1 MFRQAIIPMEELCGI
16 DVSFIFL
23 DLVREVEWN
32 IVDQRWQSALA
43 LALTLPDI
51 CGSIAYPEI
60 VKKYQDGRIMLNRQ
74 NNSTRDG
81 GFA

>member
-32 IVDQRWQSALA
+32 IRDQQWQSALA

-60 VKKYQDGRIMLNRQ
+60 VKNIGTDA
-74 NNSTRDG
+74 SC
-81 GFA
+81 

>member
-32 IVDQRWQSALA
+32 IRDQQWQSALA
-43 LALTLPDI
+43 LTLSDI

-60 VKKYQDGRIMLNRQ
+60 VKNIGTDA
-74 NNSTRDG
+74 SC
-81 GFA
+81 

>member
-32 IVDQRWQSALA
+32 IRDQQWQSALA
-43 LALTLPDI
+43 LALTLSDI

-60 VKKYQDGRIMLNRQ
+60 VKKHRDGRIMLNRQ

>member
-32 IVDQRWQSALA
+32 IRDQQWQSALA
-43 LALTLPDI
+43 LTLSDI
-51 CGSIAYPEI
+51 SGSIAYPEI
-60 VKKYQDGRIMLNRQ
+60 VKNIGTDA
-74 NNSTRDG
+74 SC
-81 GFA
+81 